1 MAVLNEADFN
11 QLLQTRF
18 GNSEDENDISFLE
31 DVTDTVNS
39 LRENQDSGGYKQKY
53 EDLQKKYRDRFFS
66 SKSDPEPDPE
76 PEQDVNRISFE
87 SLFTSK

>member
-1 MAVLNEADFN
+1 MAVLNESDFN
-11 QLLQTRF
+11 QLLQSRF

-53 EDLQKKYRDRFFS
+53 EVIDFLVARATQN
-66 SKSDPEPDPE
+66 
-76 PEQDVNRISFE
+76 QTQNQNRM
-87 SLFTSK
+87 